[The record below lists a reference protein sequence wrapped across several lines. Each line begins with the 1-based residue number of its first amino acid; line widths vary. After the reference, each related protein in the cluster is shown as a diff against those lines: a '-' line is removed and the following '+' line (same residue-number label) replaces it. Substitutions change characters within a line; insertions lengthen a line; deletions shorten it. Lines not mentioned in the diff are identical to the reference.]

1 MGSIVLCNTG
11 ADSLSKIDL
20 DTPEERIH
28 ELLNKKLEE
37 VKAFEKALSAKM
49 GV

>member
-20 DTPEERIH
+20 DTF
-28 ELLNKKLEE
+28 E
-37 VKAFEKALSAKM
+37 VKKIIFNLCNI
-49 GV
+49 